1 MLLLLFSGAEVGNVA
16 PTVDAGANIFATTN
30 VQFTLAGSVTDDGLP
45 TGTLTSLW
53 TKISGPG
60 IVTFVDA
67 TSPTS
72 DCTIDTAGTYVLQLE
87 GSDGSL
93 ASTDTITVV
102 VSDPTVGGLTEDW
115 VYWH

>member
-1 MLLLLFSGAEVGNVA
+1 MLLLLFSGAEVGNLA
-16 PTVDAGANIFATTN
+16 PVVEAGSNIFGTTN
-30 VQFTLAGSVTDDGLP
+30 VAFTLAGSVTDDGLP
-45 TGTLTSLW
+45 AATLTSLW

-72 DCTIDTAGTYVLQLE
+72 NCTIDTPGSYVLQLE
-87 GSDGSL
+87 G
-93 ASTDTITVV
+93 TDTALSTTDTLSVII
-102 VSDPTVGGLTEDW
+102 SDPSAGRLTEDW

>member
-1 MLLLLFSGAEVGNVA
+1 MLLVLLGVQVGNVA
-16 PTVDAGANIFATTN
+16 PVVNAGSDIFGTTN
-30 VQFTLAGSVTDDGLP
+30 VAFTLGGSVTDDGLP
-45 TGTLTSLW
+45 SGMLTSLW

-60 IVTFVDA
+60 IVTFTDA

-87 GSDGSL
+87 GDDTL
-93 ASTDTITVV
+93 LQTTDTITVV
-102 VSDPTVGGLTEDW
+102 ISDPTSGSLTEDW

>member
-1 MLLLLFSGAEVGNVA
+1 MLLLLLGVQVGNVA
-16 PTVDAGANIFATTN
+16 PVVNAGSDIFGTTN
-30 VQFTLAGSVTDDGLP
+30 VSFTLGGSVTDDGLP
-45 TGTLTSLW
+45 SGTLTSLW

-87 GSDGSL
+87 GSDGALST
-93 ASTDTITVV
+93 TDTITVV
-102 VSDPTVGGLTEDW
+102 ISDPSAGILADDW